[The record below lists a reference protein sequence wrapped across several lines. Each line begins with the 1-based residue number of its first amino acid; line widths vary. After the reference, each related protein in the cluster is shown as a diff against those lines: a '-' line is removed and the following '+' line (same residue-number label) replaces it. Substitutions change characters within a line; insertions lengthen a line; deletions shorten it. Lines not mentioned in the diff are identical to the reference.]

1 MNKLYSTFRQEVA
14 NICPDVSL
22 AELEKAYK
30 MAEEAHKGQVRY
42 SGEPYVEHSVEVARR
57 LLQFCPDAAAI
68 AAALLHDLP
77 ENTATGLKEIKAA
90 FGAEVA
96 GLVDGVTKL
105 SLVKVGKTDPEAEKW
120 RKMFLALS
128 KDLRIVFIKL
138 ADRLHNMQTLDAVP
152 EEKRGRIARET
163 LLVFSGVAGRL
174 GIYAVKSELEDLAF
188 RHLYPVEYGKL
199 SKMLADFSEE
209 KYIAAAKENLELIL
223 KRAGIEFKEVQG
235 RMKHKFSIFQKMEKK
250 GETGEA
256 GLHSIYDLF
265 AMRII
270 LPDSFAGG
278 EEKADEQV
286 AHLYSVLGILHHHF
300 LPLQD
305 RFKDYIAVPKP
316 NGYRSLHTTLLGL
329 GGKVYDEPTEV
340 QIRTYS
346 MHREAEMGVASHW
359 SYKIGGSVR
368 EAKTKENEKSIQKKL
383 AYFKGFS
390 SGKLSNDLE
399 AYADMVFVLTPKGNV
414 VELPLGA
421 TPIDFAYSVH
431 TEVGN
436 KAIGARINGKI
447 VPLEYKLKNG
457 EMVEIITRHDGKP
470 SRFWLSTVKTAGAR
484 NKIRAYFKEG
494 EEEATEK
501 AEAPEVKAVQAIRK
515 KKSTAVLAD
524 GDAQKST
531 KKVLVE
537 GEENLPVTLS
547 ACCKPVY
554 PCPIIGYITRGQSI
568 KVHRLSCRELGGL
581 DGMRFVSAVWK
592 KSGGKA

>member
-1 MNKLYSTFRQEVA
+1 MNKLYSTLRQEVA
-14 NICPDVSL
+14 NICPHVSL

-42 SGEPYVEHSVEVARR
+42 TGVPYVEHSVEVARR

-90 FGAEVA
+90 FGAEGFGAEVA

-105 SLVKVGKTDPEAEKW
+105 SLVKVGKTDLEAEKW

-152 EEKRGRIARET
+152 KEKQERIARET
-163 LLVFSGVAGRL
+163 LLVFAGVAGRL
-174 GIYAVKSELEDLAF
+174 GIYTVKSELEDLAF
-188 RHLYPVEYGKL
+188 RYLYPAEYEKL
-199 SKMLADFSEE
+199 SKMLSDFDEK

-250 GETGEA
+250 GESGEA

-278 EEKADEQV
+278 KEKAEEQV

-340 QIRTYS
+340 QIRTY
-346 MHREAEMGVASHW
+346 
-359 SYKIGGSVR
+359 
-368 EAKTKENEKSIQKKL
+368 
-383 AYFKGFS
+383 
-390 SGKLSNDLE
+390 
-399 AYADMVFVLTPKGNV
+399 
-414 VELPLGA
+414 
-421 TPIDFAYSVH
+421 
-431 TEVGN
+431 
-436 KAIGARINGKI
+436 
-447 VPLEYKLKNG
+447 
-457 EMVEIITRHDGKP
+457 
-470 SRFWLSTVKTAGAR
+470 
-484 NKIRAYFKEG
+484 
-494 EEEATEK
+494 
-501 AEAPEVKAVQAIRK
+501 
-515 KKSTAVLAD
+515 
-524 GDAQKST
+524 
-531 KKVLVE
+531 
-537 GEENLPVTLS
+537 
-547 ACCKPVY
+547 
-554 PCPIIGYITRGQSI
+554 
-568 KVHRLSCRELGGL
+568 
-581 DGMRFVSAVWK
+581 
-592 KSGGKA
+592 